1 MRCWAVVIGAG
12 ASAGVGRSSDVR
24 PDELGVS
31 EGDCVTLG
39 DCMRVALEGEWGRG
53 EDIVAMASC
62 LCAVL
67 LAEDFVVTFL
77 TFGGSLGK
85 QAIVHFLE
93 ALI

>member
-24 PDELGVS
+24 TDELGVS

-39 DCMRVALEGEWGRG
+39 DCMRVELVGEWGRG

-62 LCAVL
+62 LWGRERRLCVAGDSVGRFR
-67 LAEDFVVTFL
+67 DHIF
-77 TFGGSLGK
+77 
-85 QAIVHFLE
+85 
-93 ALI
+93 